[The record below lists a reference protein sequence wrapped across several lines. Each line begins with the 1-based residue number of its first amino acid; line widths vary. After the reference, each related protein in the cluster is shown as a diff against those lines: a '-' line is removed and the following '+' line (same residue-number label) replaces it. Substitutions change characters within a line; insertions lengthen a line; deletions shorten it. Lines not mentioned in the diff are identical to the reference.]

1 MIDLYL
7 QQADLLITSVFPTS
21 QRLKIVDITLP
32 WAYDHFAFL
41 IPVNSEMANIDAV
54 TKPFQWPV
62 KYNFHLRIK
71 NLKL

>member
-1 MIDLYL
+1 MIDFYL

-41 IPVNSEMANIDAV
+41 IPVNSEMANINAV

-62 KYNFHLRIK
+62 KHDFNFII
-71 NLKL
+71 